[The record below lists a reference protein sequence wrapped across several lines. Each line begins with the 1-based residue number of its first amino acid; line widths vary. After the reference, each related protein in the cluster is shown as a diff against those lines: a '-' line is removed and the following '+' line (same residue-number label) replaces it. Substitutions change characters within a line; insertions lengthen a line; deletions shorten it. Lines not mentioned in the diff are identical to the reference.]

1 MRWVSLLAMSLVP
14 GTIPTMAQDTAATLH
29 ADAPGATVDRH
40 IFSQFAE
47 HLGYGIYG
55 GIWVGPKSKIPN
67 IKGYRKDVVEALRA
81 LHVPLVRWP
90 GGCFA
95 DEYHWRDGIG
105 PIAPRASTPIGA
117 A

>member
-1 MRWVSLLAMSLVP
+1 MIRRLSQLLASAALSLC
-14 GTIPTMAQDTAATLH
+14 AAPLLH
-29 ADAPGATVDRH
+29 AQTPAALHGEAPGATIDPR

-55 GIWVGPKSKIPN
+55 GIWVGPESKIPN
-67 IKGYRKDVVEALRA
+67 IKGYRRDVVEALRA

-95 DEYHWRDGIG
+95 DEYHCC
-105 PIAPRASTPIGA
+105 
-117 A
+117 